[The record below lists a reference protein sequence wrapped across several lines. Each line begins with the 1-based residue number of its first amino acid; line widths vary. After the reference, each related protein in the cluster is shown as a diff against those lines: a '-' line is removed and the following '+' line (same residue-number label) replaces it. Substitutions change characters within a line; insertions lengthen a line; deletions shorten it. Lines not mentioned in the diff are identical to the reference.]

1 MRLDFVQPQLW
12 SSECGEC
19 VGFAMPPTTM
29 SDEYM
34 KALEVQRRNFEKQ
47 FGSISALGYKDQ
59 VKRTS
64 DDESDSDGSEND
76 AHHRLKTHADSE
88 SRELGLDS
96 ESENADFGG
105 FDSDDSDDSDD
116 SSAFSSDASSSD
128 SEAEQP
134 RVVRLTQDHTPLPT
148 SKKETKLVRSG
159 RAPTIRELEIKQQ
172 QLAKLTRKQQ
182 LAAQKED
189 SENLENDLKLQRL
202 LSESH
207 ILAHNIESS
216 GADLTLQTLDYEA
229 PIGNSRRRIL
239 DQRIREASALN
250 SLPSARKLEKMPMNM
265 RKRLVKNRENA
276 VKLHEQEALE
286 AGIVLSKVRRGQL
299 RDLHLGKGATLSS
312 DRLGTGTKAKAKMRD
327 RGLKIQSVGKST
339 RNGLRISAS
348 EIDRVSNMGKRKKR
362 R

>member
-1 MRLDFVQPQLW
+1 
-12 SSECGEC
+12 
-19 VGFAMPPTTM
+19 MPPATM

-59 VKRTS
+59 LKQTS
-64 DDESDSDGSEND
+64 DAESDSDSSESD
-76 AHHRLKTHADSE
+76 ALRRLKTHAHSEDSGD
-88 SRELGLDS
+88 SGLDS
-96 ESENADFGG
+96 GSDIADFGG
-105 FDSDDSDDSDD
+105 FDSDESEDSDDLED
-116 SSAFSSDASSSD
+116 SSDASSSD

-134 RVVRLTQDHTPLPT
+134 KVVKLTQDHTPLPT
-148 SKKETKLVRSG
+148 SKKDTKLVRSG
-159 RAPTIRELEIKQQ
+159 RAPTIRELEQKQQ
-172 QLAKLTRKQQ
+172 KLAKLTRKQQ

-202 LSESH
+202 LNESH

-239 DQRIREASALN
+239 DQRIREAAALN

-276 VKLHEQEALE
+276 VKLHEQEARE

-299 RDLHLGKGATLSS
+299 RDLHLGKGATLAS

-348 EIDRVSNMGKRKKR
+348 EIDRVSNTGKRRKR